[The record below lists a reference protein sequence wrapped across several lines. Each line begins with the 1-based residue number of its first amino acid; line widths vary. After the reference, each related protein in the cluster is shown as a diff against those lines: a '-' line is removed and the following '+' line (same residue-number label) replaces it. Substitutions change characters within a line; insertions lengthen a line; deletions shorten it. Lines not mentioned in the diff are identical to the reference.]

1 MKEEECME
9 GAKKL
14 LVVDDSATFRQ
25 LLCMSL
31 ARVDG
36 ITVSNITE
44 AVDGQDALSK
54 VKDGEF
60 DLVLT
65 DIRMPNMDG
74 LEFVRRVRGDLDRP
88 NLPIIIISTK
98 GADEDISLGLS
109 LGASGYLS
117 KPISM
122 AKLRELILKFLGK

>member
-1 MKEEECME
+1 MS
-9 GAKKL
+9 KKAF

-31 ARVDG
+31 TRLDG
-36 ITVSNITE
+36 ISQGDITE
-44 AVDGQDALSK
+44 AVDGQDALGK
-54 VKDGEF
+54 VRDNNY

-74 LEFVRRVRGDLDRP
+74 LEFVDKVRTELKKGD
-88 NLPIIIISTK
+88 LPIIIISTK
-98 GADEDISLGLS
+98 GADEDIEKGMS
-109 LGASGYLS
+109 LGATGYLS

-122 AKLRELILKFLGK
+122 TKLRELVSNCLGEQA

>member
-1 MKEEECME
+1 MSNKSV
-9 GAKKL
+9 

-31 ARVDG
+31 TRLDG
-36 ITVSNITE
+36 IAQGDITE

-54 VKDGEF
+54 CRDSRF

-74 LEFVRRVRGDLDRP
+74 LEFVSKVRTELGQTE
-88 NLPIIIISTK
+88 LPIIIISTK
-98 GADEDISLGLS
+98 GAEEDIEKGMS
-109 LGASGYLS
+109 LGATGYLS
-117 KPISM
+117 KPIQMSR
-122 AKLRELILKFLGK
+122 LRELVTNCLGQA

>member
-1 MKEEECME
+1 MSEKS
-9 GAKKL
+9 L

-31 ARVDG
+31 ARLDG
-36 ITVSNITE
+36 VSQSHITE
-44 AVDGQDALSK
+44 AVDGEDALTK
-54 VKDGEF
+54 LKDGHF

-65 DIRMPNMDG
+65 DIRMPRMDG
-74 LEFVRRVRGDLDRP
+74 LEFVRRVRNDLNRKD
-88 NLPIIIISTK
+88 LPIIIISTK
-98 GADEDISLGLS
+98 GADEDIQLGLS

-122 AKLRELILKFLGK
+122 VKLRELVTGLLGQ

>member
-1 MKEEECME
+1 M
-9 GAKKL
+9 GAKSF

-31 ARVDG
+31 SRLDG
-36 ITVSNITE
+36 VSESDITE
-44 AVDGQDALSK
+44 AIDGQDALTK
-54 VKDGEF
+54 LLEGQF
-60 DLVLT
+60 DMVLT

-74 LEFVRRVRGDLDRP
+74 LEFVRRVRDELNKKD
-88 NLPIIIISTK
+88 LPIIIISTK
-98 GADEDISLGLS
+98 GAEEDIQLGLS

-122 AKLRELILKFLGK
+122 IKLRELIADFLAV

>member
-1 MKEEECME
+1 ME
-9 GAKKL
+9 RLKKNL

-36 ITVSNITE
+36 ISQSNITE
-44 AVDGQDALSK
+44 AVDGEDALDK
-54 VKDGEF
+54 VRNGTF

-74 LEFVRRVRGDLDRP
+74 LEFVRRVRGDLKQD
-88 NLPIIIISTK
+88 LPIIIISTK
-98 GADEDISLGLS
+98 GADEDISLGMS
-109 LGASGYLS
+109 IGASGYLS

-122 AKLRELILKFLGK
+122 AKLRELIFKFLGK

>member
-1 MKEEECME
+1 ME
-9 GAKKL
+9 RPKNL

-36 ITVSNITE
+36 IAQSNITE
-44 AVDGQDALSK
+44 AIDGEDALNK
-54 VKDGEF
+54 VKNGKF

-74 LEFVRRVRGDLDRP
+74 LEFVRKVRGDL
-88 NLPIIIISTK
+88 NESSLPIIIISTK
-98 GADEDISLGLS
+98 GADDDISLGMS
-109 LGASGYLS
+109 IGANAYLS

-122 AKLRELILKFLGK
+122 VKLRELVLRFVGK

>member
-1 MKEEECME
+1 MSEK
-9 GAKKL
+9 AF

-31 ARVDG
+31 TRIEG
-36 ITVSNITE
+36 ISESNITQ
-44 AVDGQDALSK
+44 AVDGQDALDK
-54 VKDGEF
+54 VKGGEY

-74 LEFVRRVRGDLDRP
+74 LEFVRQVRTEMD
-88 NLPIIIISTK
+88 NKHLPIIIISTK
-98 GADEDISLGLS
+98 GSEEDIETGMN

-122 AKLRELILKFLGK
+122 IKLREMVMGLLT

>member
-1 MKEEECME
+1 ME
-9 GAKKL
+9 RAKKNL

-36 ITVSNITE
+36 IVPSNITE
-44 AVDGQDALSK
+44 AVDGEDALNK
-54 VKDGEF
+54 VKNGTF

-74 LEFVRRVRGDLDRP
+74 LEFVRRVRGDLKID
-88 NLPIIIISTK
+88 LPIIIISTK
-98 GADEDISLGLS
+98 GADEDISLGMS
-109 LGASGYLS
+109 IGASAYLS

-122 AKLRELILKFLGK
+122 VKLRELIFKFLGK

>member
-1 MKEEECME
+1 MN
-9 GAKKL
+9 GRSL

-31 ARVDG
+31 QRVDG
-36 ITVSNITE
+36 ITGSDITE
-44 AVDGQDALSK
+44 ASDGEEALEK
-54 VKDGEF
+54 VKSSSF

-65 DIRMPNMDG
+65 DIRMPKMDG
-74 LEFVRRVRGDLDRP
+74 LEFVRQVRSELKRP
-88 NLPIIIISTK
+88 DLPIIIISTK
-98 GADEDISLGLS
+98 GADEDIELGMS

-122 AKLRELILKFLGK
+122 SRLKELVTNFLPEQ

>member
-1 MKEEECME
+1 MN
-9 GAKKL
+9 GRSL

-31 ARVDG
+31 QRVDG
-36 ITVSNITE
+36 ISRSDITE
-44 AVDGQDALSK
+44 ASDGEEALEK
-54 VKDGEF
+54 VKSNSF

-65 DIRMPNMDG
+65 DIRMPKMDG
-74 LEFVRRVRGDLDRP
+74 LEFVRQVRSELKRQD
-88 NLPIIIISTK
+88 LPIIIISTK
-98 GADEDISLGLS
+98 GAEEDIELGMS

-122 AKLRELILKFLGK
+122 SRLKELVTNFLPEQ

>member
-1 MKEEECME
+1 MSGKSV
-9 GAKKL
+9 

-31 ARVDG
+31 ARIDG
-36 ITVSNITE
+36 FQESDITQ
-44 AVDGQDALSK
+44 AVDGQDALDK
-54 VKDGEF
+54 VKGGDYS
-60 DLVLT
+60 LVLT

-74 LEFVRRVRGDLDRP
+74 LEFVRRVRTETDKKS
-88 NLPIIIISTK
+88 LPIIIISTK
-98 GADEDISLGLS
+98 GSEEDIETGMN

-122 AKLRELILKFLGK
+122 IKLRELVMGLLGS

>member
-1 MKEEECME
+1 MSGKS
-9 GAKKL
+9 L

-31 ARVDG
+31 SRLDG
-36 ITVSNITE
+36 ISQSSITE
-44 AVDGQDALSK
+44 AVDGEDALDK
-54 VKDGEF
+54 VKGGNF

-65 DIRMPNMDG
+65 DIRMPKMDG
-74 LEFVRRVRGDLDRP
+74 LEFVRKVRNDLNRKD
-88 NLPIIIISTK
+88 LPIIIISTK
-98 GADEDISLGLS
+98 GAEQDIELGLS

-122 AKLRELILKFLGK
+122 VKLRELVTGLLG

>member
-1 MKEEECME
+1 ME
-9 GAKKL
+9 RAKKL

-36 ITVSNITE
+36 ITASNITE
-44 AVDGQDALSK
+44 AVDGEDALGK

-109 LGASGYLS
+109 LGASAYLS

-122 AKLRELILKFLGK
+122 AKLRELILTFLGK